1 MAAPY
6 TGTGGSSEAVIAGID
21 IDKLAKGFAD
31 EANILKKYVG
41 GSKTKAREIRYYLK
55 TAGYLDT
62 TDTTATS
69 LSQIAMVSSKAL
81 PHVIEV
87 EWTRAT
93 AYVKKF
99 FAASPL
105 ISMEDIKDSDIDILG
120 TSVRDITTAVVNQV
134 DKRIFS
140 VISEAGVATPTV
152 PNPTNVP
159 TALAVADGWNDLV
172 TGDPITDIMTGRE
185 SIRSFSYNPD
195 EAIIYMNQAEERH
208 LLTHLINTKGSS
220 IPQFSSE
227 KVKSGR
233 VMELLGCQ
241 VVVSANMVTDWVY
254 MWVPNRCA
262 TWKTFMPI
270 TAVVIDNP
278 GLGKT
283 IRVWEEGECI
293 MHDPK
298 SAYAIEDT
306 IV

>member
-21 IDKLAKGFAD
+21 IDKLAKGFAE
-31 EANILKKYVG
+31 EANILKNYVTK
-41 GSKTKAREIRYYLK
+41 SKTKAREIRYYLK
-55 TAGYLDT
+55 AGGYLDT
-62 TDTTATS
+62 TDTTDTT

-81 PHVIEV
+81 PHVIEI
-87 EWTRAT
+87 EITRAT

-99 FAASPL
+99 FASSPL
-105 ISMEDIKDSDIDILG
+105 ISMEDIKDSDIDIFG
-120 TSVRDITTAVVNQV
+120 MNVRDITTAVVNQV

-140 VISEAGVATPTV
+140 VISEAAVGTPTV
-152 PNPTNVP
+152 PNPSNVP
-159 TALAVADGWNDLV
+159 SALAVADGWNDLV
-172 TGDPITDIMTGRE
+172 TGDPITDIMTARE
-185 SIRSFSYNPD
+185 SIRSYRYNPD

-208 LLTHLINTKGSS
+208 LITYLITTKGSS

-227 KVKSGR
+227 KVKTGK

-241 VVVSANMVTDWVY
+241 VVVSANAPTDWVY

-262 TWKTFMPI
+262 TWKSFMPI
-270 TAVVIDNP
+270 TAAVIDHP
-278 GLGKT
+278 GLGKVF
-283 IRVWEEGECI
+283 RVWEEGECI

-298 SAYAIEDT
+298 AAYAIEDT